1 MYATS
6 GGAPAGS
13 AKVLQVE
20 NPYFDASS
28 QQPRNTKQ
36 LRAQKPVNM
45 RTPAR
50 GATMPMKMPS
60 HQGGGSLENLLRP
73 SGLQAMNAAQ
83 QYQKLVSMRAQ
94 SAQMQREDNAM
105 REFQRMAGAGA
116 GIGEL
121 GEMTDRQR
129 RDLEMSDV
137 LLQSRPFIPDL
148 QGGYMT
154 SGAERANARTQARRR
169 QAGPGGPGGRAAPP
183 TPGSAPPTPG
193 GAPGTPQVPPRAPPG
208 RRLFGFPQP

>member
-13 AKVLQVE
+13 SKVLQVE

-50 GATMPMKMPS
+50 GAAMPMKMPS
-60 HQGGGSLENLLRP
+60 HQGGGSLENLMRP

-83 QYQKLVSMRAQ
+83 QYQKLISMRAQ
-94 SAQMQREDNAM
+94 TAQMQREDNAM
-105 REFQRMAGAGA
+105 REFQRMAGAGMDPQSIEGQA
-116 GIGEL
+116 FSA
-121 GEMTDRQR
+121 RQR

-137 LLQSRPFIPDL
+137 LLQGRPFIPDL

-169 QAGPGGPGGRAAPP
+169 QAGPGGRAAPP

-208 RRLFGFPQP
+208 RRLFGFVQP